1 MLEAYSAWALED
13 FECDDCRVTVKT
25 DIQKKLCNVHAY
37 GIPILA
43 GNELQDEMP
52 SVSDLA
58 TIHIVSEQLDLST
71 LFVKKS
77 KKGKSLSVL
86 WKDAKQILHDAAEQI
101 LTDTWEAMQGRREYK
116 TKC

>member
-1 MLEAYSAWALED
+1 MEVYSVWALEVV
-13 FECDDCRVTVKT
+13 ECDDCKVAVKT
-25 DIQKKLCNVHAY
+25 DIQKKLCNVLAY

-58 TIHIVSEQLDLST
+58 TIHTVSEQLDLST
-71 LFVKKS
+71 LFVTKS

-86 WKDAKQILHDAAEQI
+86 WKDAK
-101 LTDTWEAMQGRREYK
+101 
-116 TKC
+116 

>member
-1 MLEAYSAWALED
+1 ML
-13 FECDDCRVTVKT
+13 
-25 DIQKKLCNVHAY
+25 AY

-58 TIHIVSEQLDLST
+58 TIHTLSEQLDLSI
-71 LFVKKS
+71 LFVGKS

-86 WKDAKQILHDAAEQI
+86 WKDAKQILNDAAEQI
-101 LTDTWEAMQGRREYK
+101 LKETWEAMQCRRECK
-116 TKC
+116 TMCSCFKSFADMDIKDKGSETKAALATVIS